1 MELSHIPSKFK
12 SLSIMDRTRFGF
24 FGCDG
29 GGFVGG
35 GVVGIVVGGFGGSRF
50 FCGGLDAGRY
60 LGVCCGE
67 AR

>member
-1 MELSHIPSKFK
+1 
-12 SLSIMDRTRFGF
+12 MDRTRFGF
-24 FGCDG
+24 FGCGG